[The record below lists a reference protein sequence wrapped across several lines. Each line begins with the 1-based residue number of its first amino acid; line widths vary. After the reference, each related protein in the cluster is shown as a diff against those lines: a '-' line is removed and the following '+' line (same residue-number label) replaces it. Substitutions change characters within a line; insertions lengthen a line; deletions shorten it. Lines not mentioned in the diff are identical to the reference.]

1 MIIKYPSPYDI
12 EQAIVFRNTPFES
25 LKQFMQGKGLISI
38 VQGKK
43 DIADFVSNLYL
54 DHNDFLQLRRIAQG
68 EEISTSI
75 SGFNLRHKYYKIDV
89 ENLLRD
95 INLLRT
101 EIANRRETLMRR
113 GAPVPK
119 LSLPTRVSENLV
131 KITFE
136 YERIVPGRVELMQ
149 HEESS
154 VSFNIEQVT
163 PVQWRIVCF
172 PQANQD
178 VKAVEELFKNLG
190 KGSYEVFT
198 ISLAPFSRQNRVL
211 FFDTLI
217 KYYSEDKDWRVI
229 QVTEITIRKLEA
241 LIAQAEVENGG
252 VELSSDEELVDIQ
265 QVGRQDLNSITQ
277 AILEGKNL
285 RTNSFVKDCE
295 KQGYFFLSM
304 TLELKNINLSEIIQV
319 RLRFKLSPEMFEVVL
334 VNMALEDEN
343 GRREISFPEQRQQ
356 EILKEFWNNCHKVWQ
371 EIYDNSPRL
380 NGKQMTTADA
390 IEAQSA
396 QAKSKQF

>member
-1 MIIKYPSPYDI
+1 
-12 EQAIVFRNTPFES
+12 
-25 LKQFMQGKGLISI
+25 
-38 VQGKK
+38 
-43 DIADFVSNLYL
+43 
-54 DHNDFLQLRRIAQG
+54 
-68 EEISTSI
+68 
-75 SGFNLRHKYYKIDV
+75 
-89 ENLLRD
+89 
-95 INLLRT
+95 
-101 EIANRRETLMRR
+101 
-113 GAPVPK
+113 
-119 LSLPTRVSENLV
+119 
-131 KITFE
+131 
-136 YERIVPGRVELMQ
+136 
-149 HEESS
+149 
-154 VSFNIEQVT
+154 
-163 PVQWRIVCF
+163 
-172 PQANQD
+172 
-178 VKAVEELFKNLG
+178 
-190 KGSYEVFT
+190 
-198 ISLAPFSRQNRVL
+198 
-211 FFDTLI
+211 
-217 KYYSEDKDWRVI
+217 
-229 QVTEITIRKLEA
+229 
-241 LIAQAEVENGG
+241 
-252 VELSSDEELVDIQ
+252 VDIQ